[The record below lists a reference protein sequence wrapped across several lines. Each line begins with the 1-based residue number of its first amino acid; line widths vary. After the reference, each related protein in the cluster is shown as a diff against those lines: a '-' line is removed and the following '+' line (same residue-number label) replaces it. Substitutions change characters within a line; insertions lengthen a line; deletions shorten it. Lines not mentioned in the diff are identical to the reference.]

1 MLRMKAL
8 DAGDLIVGSQADTKL
23 KRRER
28 LVLLTVYLFIL
39 FYPVWYVCEFYAA
52 TFDTMGDYLHLYFD
66 SIWFGVITVAVA
78 LFISSTLLMR

>member
-1 MLRMKAL
+1 MKAL
-8 DAGDLIVGSQADTKL
+8 DAGDLIVGSQADAKL
-23 KRRER
+23 KRRE
-28 LVLLTVYLFIL
+28 LLILLTVYLMIV
-39 FYPVWYVCEFYAA
+39 FYPVWYVWEFYTA